1 MERGES
7 LEPHQKDALRKLK
20 NGSILWGGVGTG
32 KSRVAMAYYVERES
46 PKNIYVIT
54 TAKKRDSAD
63 WLGEAAVF
71 SIGTQEDET
80 KHGILTV
87 DSWNNL
93 HKYDKVHG
101 AFFIFDEQRVIGS
114 GKWVKAFL
122 KITRK
127 NRWILLS
134 ATPGDT
140 WMDYVPV
147 FVANGFYKNRTEFKS
162 RHVVYAPYTK
172 YPKILR
178 YTDVNSLVKHRNDV
192 LVRMRYARETVRH
205 SQMVYTDY
213 DVDLMETV
221 TKRRWNPFKDEPIRD
236 AGELFALMR
245 RIANSHPSRAEAI
258 RQIMK
263 DHPRLII
270 FYNFNYELE
279 ILREFKADIE
289 VAEWNGHKHENLPNC
304 QDWLYLVQYAA
315 GSEGW
320 NCIETDAMCFYSL
333 TPSYKRWEQSFGR
346 IERMNTPFTDLYYY
360 ILRSKHTVDMA
371 IYRSLRAK
379 KDFNYATFDWRVLDW
394 N

>member
-1 MERGES
+1 M
-7 LEPHQKDALRKLK
+7 EPHQKDALRKLK

-63 WLGEAAVF
+63 WLGEAAAF
-71 SIGTQEDET
+71 SIGTQSNET

-122 KITRK
+122 RITRK
-127 NRWILLS
+127 NHWILLS

-178 YTDVNSLVKHRNDV
+178 YTDVNLLVKHRNDV

-205 SQMVYTDY
+205 SKMVYTDY
-213 DVDLMETV
+213 DVELMDTV
-221 TKRRWNPFKDEPIRD
+221 TKKRWNPFKDEPIRD

-245 RIANSHPSRAEAI
+245 RIANSHPSRAEAV
-258 RQIMK
+258 RQILK
-263 DHPRLII
+263 AHPRLIV
-270 FYNFNYELE
+270 FYNFNYELD
-279 ILREFKADIE
+279 ILREFGADIT
-289 VAEWNGHKHENLPNC
+289 VAEWNGHKHEDLPKTER
-304 QDWLYLVQYAA
+304 WLYLVQYAA

-320 NCIETDAMCFYSL
+320 NCIETDAMCFFSL

-346 IERMNTPFTDLYYY
+346 IDRMNTPFTDLFYY

-379 KDFNYATFDWRVLDW
+379 KDFNYATFDWKVLDW